1 MTLSAGDMVQL
12 QAEKMN
18 CLATTLP
25 SIQTRQNLFLAHDAP
40 PTLSRHTSRDLE
52 LDLCGLPLVRE
63 EHMHFIPTTLDGLFS
78 YHATSLTNVTTSSSV
93 GIQRPSGLEIDQSLV
108 REEHLYASGVLW
120 MDAFGI
126 QQQHEGVPEMPLTC
140 ETVAFETVTRSR
152 HTVEHA
158 HAVNEDAAEV
168 EEHDADAEPVD
179 EPTHSVHCKSAD
191 QLACAHAEPRAHLC
205 WTSHGNSDRAIKEYL
220 FTHCCIAARDLKP
233 NALSRMRDL
242 GDLFHRLQDKGIVDL
257 SLNGPIHSVFGFS
270 HFTVYEIAD
279 FNAEV
284 TRMVCEDGNNCWKA
298 NGRTDL
304 RQPTSTVYELLRQ
317 LGVHPVKGTRGK
329 GTPSGTRD
337 FMFYREYAFDL
348 ERLKRN
354 CPRLRIG
361 AIGNRR
367 TYTGTSREALIRN

>member
-1 MTLSAGDMVQL
+1 
-12 QAEKMN
+12 
-18 CLATTLP
+18 
-25 SIQTRQNLFLAHDAP
+25 
-40 PTLSRHTSRDLE
+40 
-52 LDLCGLPLVRE
+52 
-63 EHMHFIPTTLDGLFS
+63 
-78 YHATSLTNVTTSSSV
+78 
-93 GIQRPSGLEIDQSLV
+93 
-108 REEHLYASGVLW
+108 

-126 QQQHEGVPEMPLTC
+126 QRQHEGVLEMPLTC
-140 ETVAFETVTRSR
+140 ETVAFETVTRYR
-152 HTVEHA
+152 HAVEHA
-158 HAVNEDAAEV
+158 HAVDEDAAEV
-168 EEHDADAEPVD
+168 AEHDADAEPVN
-179 EPTHSVHCKSAD
+179 EPAHSEHYESAE
-191 QLACAHAEPRAHLC
+191 QPARANAEPRAHFC
-205 WTSHGNSDRAIKEYL
+205 WTSPGNSDRAIEEYL
-220 FTHCCIAARDLKP
+220 FTHCCIASRDLKP

-270 HFTVYEIAD
+270 HFTVNEIAD

-298 NGRTDL
+298 NGRSKL
-304 RQPTSTVYELLRQ
+304 RQPTNTVYELLRQ
-317 LGVHPVKGTRGK
+317 LGVHPVKGTRGSTSE

-337 FMFYREYAFDL
+337 FMFFRKYAFDL